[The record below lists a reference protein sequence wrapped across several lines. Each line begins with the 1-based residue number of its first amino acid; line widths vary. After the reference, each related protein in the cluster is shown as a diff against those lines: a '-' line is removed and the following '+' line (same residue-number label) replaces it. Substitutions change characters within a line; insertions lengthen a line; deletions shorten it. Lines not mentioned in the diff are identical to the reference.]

1 MKKNAPEALSLS
13 LSSICTKYQPYQKA
27 KQRQKQTKVSYLR
40 LVLAESDSEKNG
52 KSCQGL
58 TIKSRKSLSILKDQK
73 GKMFNVQGNL
83 PLCLML
89 ISPLPFSLLY
99 NALKNGKI
107 VKHNQGF
114 VLLNIEMQYF
124 ISDTLNTIIGPEH
137 LMSL

>member
-1 MKKNAPEALSLS
+1 
-13 LSSICTKYQPYQKA
+13 
-27 KQRQKQTKVSYLR
+27 
-40 LVLAESDSEKNG
+40 
-52 KSCQGL
+52 
-58 TIKSRKSLSILKDQK
+58 
-73 GKMFNVQGNL
+73 MFNVQGNL

-124 ISDTLNTIIGPEH
+124 ISDTLNTIIVLLPNHIKKILGFGQDIASDLKVYLICFPGWTVT
-137 LMSL
+137 